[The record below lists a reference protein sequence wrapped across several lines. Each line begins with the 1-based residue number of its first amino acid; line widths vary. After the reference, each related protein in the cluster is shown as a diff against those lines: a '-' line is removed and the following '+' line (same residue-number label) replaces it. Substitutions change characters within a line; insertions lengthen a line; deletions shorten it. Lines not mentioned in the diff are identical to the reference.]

1 MTIKQL
7 EEMIKNDIENIFQN
21 ILQEHNY
28 VFPISAKSRSG
39 AEISDYLEDGFVEYV
54 NKNPHKR
61 IYNVKGAP
69 KGATKNPYDFC
80 FNYRFDEIGFNDL
93 IWGDI
98 KATKF
103 SYADSNP
110 DLGTPEKIIKFI
122 LISNAA
128 RNQVHPVSH
137 FCPPPL

>member
-61 IYNVKGAP
+61 IYNVKGLQKEPQKILMIFA
-69 KGATKNPYDFC
+69 
-80 FNYRFDEIGFNDL
+80 L
-93 IWGDI
+93 II
-98 KATKF
+98 VLMK
-103 SYADSNP
+103 
-110 DLGTPEKIIKFI
+110 
-122 LISNAA
+122 
-128 RNQVHPVSH
+128 
-137 FCPPPL
+137 